1 MQVWPS
7 GECIFLPIGVN
18 VSVLVPM
25 CQDKLGNCPWCIM
38 HLPSDGEDT
47 LHDPECR
54 ISSYKKWIDGHE
66 RHKQKARYLHTA
78 PTKGTF
84 LPSYTSKSVKSE

>member
-1 MQVWPS
+1 MY
-7 GECIFLPIGVN
+7 FLPIGVN

-25 CQDKLGNCPWCIM
+25 CQDCDKLGNCPWCIM
-38 HLPSDGEDT
+38 HLPSDRKDT

-66 RHKQKARYLHTA
+66 HHKQK
-78 PTKGTF
+78 
-84 LPSYTSKSVKSE
+84 